1 MNLLLYLKNMNNSDD
16 VVNEPWSAFCDCALS
31 GGDSLAASQGE
42 WKLSAKGESI
52 KWGREMREEC
62 VGVYRAASE
71 APSSTIT

>member
-42 WKLSAKGESI
+42 WKLSA
-52 KWGREMREEC
+52 
-62 VGVYRAASE
+62 
-71 APSSTIT
+71 